1 MSEKFTKVDFK
12 SGETDYITLEE
23 ADRLRRNEISKQTP
37 EEFAED
43 QERIK
48 EFKEFSEM
56 IVGATA
62 LALEYDYAREVEAA

>member
-1 MSEKFTKVDFK
+1 MSEKFTKVGFK
-12 SGETDYITLEE
+12 SGETDYTTLEE
-23 ADRLRRNEISKQTP
+23 ADKSKRNEISKQTP

-43 QERIK
+43 QERIR

-62 LALEYDYAREVEAA
+62 LALEYNHAREVEAA